1 MLLARAGERAREVSI
16 RVAIGAGRVPI
27 IRQLLLES
35 VVLSIAGG
43 FLGWL
48 VAVGGLRWFD
58 RGMGSTAKPLW
69 LHLSLDRNALIYL
82 AAISVGTGILFG
94 LAPALRLA
102 KTDVNAALKDG
113 GSGMSGSKRSE
124 EHTSELQSRLHFVC
138 RLL

>member
-102 KTDVNAALKDG
+102 KTDVNAALDRK
-113 GSGMSGSKRSE
+113 S
-124 EHTSELQSRLHFVC
+124 TRLNSSHGYIS
-138 RLL
+138 